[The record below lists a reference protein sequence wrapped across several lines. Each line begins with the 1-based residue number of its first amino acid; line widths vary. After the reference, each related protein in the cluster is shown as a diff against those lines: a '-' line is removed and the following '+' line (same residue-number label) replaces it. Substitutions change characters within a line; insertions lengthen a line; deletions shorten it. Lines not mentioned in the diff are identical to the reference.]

1 VTGLVLLVLVAGLVG
16 AAIWIYNDLIAL
28 RNQVGSAWAQIDV
41 QLKRRHD
48 LVPNLVE
55 AVRGYMQHERDLFDR
70 IAAAR
75 TRALSATGAGAVGAA
90 EGALS
95 QAVGGLIAV
104 MERYPELKANQNVL
118 ALQEELVTTENR
130 VGFARQLYNDLV
142 ARYNT
147 RQQVFP
153 ANLVASAL
161 GFMRAEF
168 FQVDAGDREL
178 PRVDLGSR

>member
-1 VTGLVLLVLVAGLVG
+1 MTGLVLLVLVAGLVG
-16 AAIWIYNDLIAL
+16 AAVWLYNGLIAL

-118 ALQEELVTTENR
+118 ELQEQLTTTENQIS
-130 VGFARQLYNDLV
+130 FSRQHYNATVLD
-142 ARYNT
+142 YNT
-147 RQQVFP
+147 SIQVFP
-153 ANLVASAL
+153 NVLLAGPL
-161 GFMRAEF
+161 GFTKREF
-168 FQVDAGDREL
+168 FDAE
-178 PRVDLGSR
+178 PEAANVPTVDLSIS

>member
-1 VTGLVLLVLVAGLVG
+1 MAGLVG
-16 AAIWIYNDLIAL
+16 AAIWMYNGLIAL

-90 EGALS
+90 E
-95 QAVGGLIAV
+95 
-104 MERYPELKANQNVL
+104 
-118 ALQEELVTTENR
+118 
-130 VGFARQLYNDLV
+130 AR
-142 ARYNT
+142 
-147 RQQVFP
+147 
-153 ANLVASAL
+153 
-161 GFMRAEF
+161 
-168 FQVDAGDREL
+168 
-178 PRVDLGSR
+178 

>member
-1 VTGLVLLVLVAGLVG
+1 MTGLVLLVLVAGLVG
-16 AAIWIYNDLIAL
+16 AAVWLYNGLIAL

-90 EGALS
+90 EGA
-95 QAVGGLIAV
+95 V

-161 GFMRAEF
+161 GFTRAEF